1 LNVTRE
7 DMPGRQI
14 ALTIE
19 LDPETINSA
28 LERAY
33 RQMVNQVNIPGFRR
47 GRAPRYILERYVGL
61 ETLTE
66 RAVRNIIPDKVQEA
80 IKAGDITAMDVSDVE
95 IVSMDPVQI
104 KVIIVQPPQ
113 VELGDYSGLRVEKET
128 HEIGEAD
135 IDAVLQELRREGA
148 PWEEI
153 TEPRPIQSG
162 DMVYVDLEG
171 FTTEGPLE
179 SAARENFPTIVGL
192 ARAGVPEVVNA
203 ALEGMKVG
211 EEKDVTDTLPDDF
224 PVESLRG
231 LDVTYHVTV
240 LQLKAQ
246 TLPEVNDDFSKKLSY
261 DTVVELREA
270 VERNLVRRA
279 EENAESAQLEQIIST
294 LVENST
300 TEVPDLMVNEELDA
314 MLKNLEARLKESRI
328 NIRQYFTYNG
338 MTEAEWREANR
349 ESAKERV
356 IRTQVLSDFARREG
370 ITVEDEDID
379 KEIATILEKFEG
391 TEREEAERVL
401 GDHEARHDLEDRLF
415 QQKIVERM
423 VGIAEGKIEAAP
435 EQTGEAGEA
444 APEQTGEEAGETE
457 SDTASDLIDA
467 GGAAEVLGAGALDA
481 QSENETGDAP
491 TGGTPTSAPA
501 LDEDADAEGAKSE
514 G

>member
-1 LNVTRE
+1 
-7 DMPGRQI
+7 MPGRQI

-19 LDPETINSA
+19 LDPESVNTA
-28 LERAY
+28 MERAY

-66 RAVRNIIPDKVQEA
+66 RAVRNMIPDKVQEA
-80 IKAGDITAMDVSDVE
+80 IKAEDITAMDVSDVE
-95 IVSMDPVQI
+95 IVNMDPVQI
-104 KVIIVQPPQ
+104 KVIVVQPPQ
-113 VELGDYSGLRVEKET
+113 VELGDYSDIRVEKET
-128 HEIGEAD
+128 HEIGETD
-135 IDAVLQELRREGA
+135 VDAVIEELRREGA
-148 PWEEI
+148 PWEEV
-153 TEPRPIQSG
+153 TEPRPIKSG
-162 DMVYVDLEG
+162 EMVYVNLEG

-179 SAARENFPTIVGL
+179 SAARDNFPTIVGL

-211 EEKDVTDTLPDDF
+211 EEKDITDTLPDDF

-231 LDVTYHVTV
+231 LDVTYHVTA
-240 LQLKAQ
+240 LQLKSQ
-246 TLPEVNDDFSKKLSY
+246 TLPEVDDDFAKKLSY
-261 DTVVELREA
+261 DTVAELREA

-279 EENAESAQLEQIIST
+279 EENAESAQVDEIIGK
-294 LVENST
+294 LVEKST
-300 TEVPDLMVNEELDA
+300 VDVPDVMVNEELDA

-328 NIRQYFTYNG
+328 NVRQYFTYSG
-338 MTEAEWREANR
+338 TTEAEWREANR
-349 ESAKERV
+349 QDAKERV

-379 KEIATILEKFEG
+379 QEINTILERFEG

-415 QQKIVERM
+415 QRKIVERM

-435 EQTGEAGEA
+435 EAS
-444 APEQTGEEAGETE
+444 TE
-457 SDTASDLIDA
+457 DTAVEETDTDTADALVEA

-481 QSENETGDAP
+481 ESENETGDAP
-491 TGGTPTSAPA
+491 KGGTPATAPG
-501 LDEDADAEGAKSE
+501 LDEG
-514 G
+514 